1 MAWYPDRLFLLRPRE
16 SDVSKQR
23 PVEEHK
29 LPDAWKLGTDEL
41 VLLHA
46 KLRPALVVSTEKE
59 HDLRKSVRLMPLYKV
74 DDDKGFYSEHEIEIR
89 RRDIP
94 GLFWIDDVPIE
105 GALEPRIVDCARV
118 VRFPKKLLAGR
129 ERIAVLDTMSLFA
142 LKKHWSE
149 SVLV

>member
-1 MAWYPDRLFLLRPRE
+1 M
-16 SDVSKQR
+16 R
-23 PVEEHK
+23 PVDERK
-29 LPDAWKLGTDEL
+29 LPDAWKLGAHEL

-74 DDDKGFYSEHEIEIR
+74 TDDKGFYAEHENEIR

-94 GLFWIDDVPIE
+94 GLFWIDDVPID
-105 GALEPRIVDCARV
+105 GAREPRVVDCARV
-118 VRFPKKLLAGR
+118 VRFPMTLLGGR